1 MSVLQLAIQLCI
13 RILQLFNKHTVLI
26 INTLLFCFFF
36 PVSAKAQL
44 PPAADTDGTRFF
56 METSAPNLLTDTF
69 PMFEV
74 SSNAAH
80 KKLGIQVKQQA
91 GDNQAS
97 FAVTP
102 DKEFRAIWISTI
114 QRVDF
119 PAKETTNPAA
129 LKKEWLQL
137 LQFYKSLNINAVIV
151 QVRPCADAIYP
162 SKLVPFSKFISGK
175 SGKGL
180 DNNFDLLQF
189 MVETAHAAKM
199 EFHAWINPFRALID
213 SDTVNLASN
222 HVFKSHRDWLYKYGK
237 EYQLNP
243 GIPEVRQHFVDV
255 IAELTQNYDI
265 NAIHFDDYYYPYRIH
280 NEEID
285 DSLTFVKYGKN
296 FKNIKDW
303 RRNNINLV
311 MESVYKK
318 VKSIDTTV
326 QVGVSPFA
334 VWRNKETDKNG
345 SDTKGG
351 QQCYDDLYA
360 DVLKWLKNDWVDYV
374 APEVYFHIGHPQ
386 VDFKKAVQWW
396 IKNSYGKKMYIGLAL
411 YKINNTKYPE
421 WAEPDQIPNQ
431 IDYLRQFPEIKG
443 YMLFS
448 SKQLL
453 ENRLNVT
460 NVLKYQYFNDT
471 RMASKAGT
479 LVPHAM
485 PKRKSPPASAP
496 SKTMP
501 VETLG
506 ASKKKG
512 RS

>member
-1 MSVLQLAIQLCI
+1 VSAFTLTLKPVLG
-13 RILQLFNKHTVLI
+13 ILQLLNKHTVLI

-36 PVSAKAQL
+36 PSPAVAQL
-44 PPAADTDGTRFF
+44 PPVADSDGSRFF
-56 METSAPNLLTDTF
+56 IETAAPIVLTDSF
-69 PMFEV
+69 PMIEMSQNV
-74 SSNAAH
+74 A
-80 KKLGIQVKQQA
+80 KKKFGVRVAQHESGKQEA
-91 GDNQAS
+91 LVGS
-97 FAVTP
+97 P
-102 DKEFRAIWISTI
+102 DKEFRAIWVSTI

-162 SKLVPFSKFISGK
+162 SKLVPFSKFITGK

-189 MVETAHAAKM
+189 MVETSHAAKM

-213 SDTVNLASN
+213 SDTVNLAPN
-222 HVFKSHRDWLYKYGK
+222 HVFKAHRDWVYKYGK

-243 GIPEVRQHFVDV
+243 GIPEVRQHFLEV
-255 IAELTQNYDI
+255 IAELTANYDI
-265 NAIHFDDYYYPYRIH
+265 NAIHFDDYYYPYRVL

-360 DVLKWLKNDWVDYV
+360 DVLKWLKSDWVDYI

-386 VDFKKAVQWW
+386 VDFKKSVQWW
-396 IKNSYGKKMYIGLAL
+396 LKNRYGKKMYIGLAL

-431 IDYLRQFPEIKG
+431 IDFLRQFPDIKG

-448 SKQLL
+448 SKQLI
-453 ENRLNVT
+453 ENRLGVT
-460 NVLKYQYFNDT
+460 DILKYQYFNDS
-471 RMASKAGT
+471 RMASKAGA
-479 LVPHAM
+479 LVPHTM
-485 PKRKSPPASAP
+485 PKKKSPPAAAP
-496 SKTMP
+496 SKTLP
-501 VETLG
+501 SETLG
-506 ASKKKG
+506 ASKKKV

>member
-1 MSVLQLAIQLCI
+1 VPVFTFTLKPII
-13 RILQLFNKHTVLI
+13 FRILQIVKKHTNLI
-26 INTLLFCFFF
+26 ANTLLFCFFF
-36 PVSAKAQL
+36 PFTGHTQL
-44 PPAADTDGTRFF
+44 PAAADSDGTRFF
-56 METSAPNLLTDTF
+56 METASPRPLTDTL
-69 PMFEV
+69 PMMEMSTNTHANKFGMRV
-74 SSNAAH
+74 TQQTT
-80 KKLGIQVKQQA
+80 KKETAQNLE
-91 GDNQAS
+91 
-97 FAVTP
+97 
-102 DKEFRAIWISTI
+102 KEFRAVWISTV

-119 PAKETTNPAA
+119 PAQLTTKPEL

-162 SKLVPFSKFISGK
+162 SKLVPFSKFITGK

-189 MVETAHAAKM
+189 MVETSHAAKM
-199 EFHAWINPFRALID
+199 EFHAWINPFRAVVD
-213 SDTVNLASN
+213 ADTLNLAPN
-222 HVFKSHRDWLYKYGK
+222 HVFKAHRDWVYKYGK

-243 GIPEVRQHFVDV
+243 GIPEVRQHFLEV
-255 IAELTQNYDI
+255 IGELAANYDI
-265 NAIHFDDYYYPYRIH
+265 DAVHFDDYYYPYKIQ

-285 DSLTFVKYGKN
+285 DSLTYVKYGKN

-311 MESVYKK
+311 IESVYKK
-318 VKSIDTTV
+318 VKSIDTAM

-334 VWRNKETDKNG
+334 VWRNKETDKTG

-360 DVLKWLKNDWVDYV
+360 DVLKWLKNDWVDYI

-386 VDFKKAVQWW
+386 VDFKKAVNWW
-396 IKNSYGKKMYIGLAL
+396 LKNRYGKKMYIGLAL

-431 IDYLRQFPEIKG
+431 IEFLRQFPDIKG

-448 SKQLL
+448 SKQLI
-453 ENRLNVT
+453 ENRLGVT
-460 NVLKYQYFNDT
+460 DILKYQYFNDS
-471 RMASKAGT
+471 RIASKA
-479 LVPHAM
+479 VSAPSIHAM
-485 PKRKSPPASAP
+485 PKKKSLSAAAP
-496 SKTMP
+496 SKTP
-501 VETLG
+501 PLETLG
-506 ASKKKG
+506 ASKKKP

>member
-1 MSVLQLAIQLCI
+1 VFVFSLAIPFI
-13 RILQLFNKHTVLI
+13 NRILQILNKHIVLI

-36 PVSAKAQL
+36 PVSTTAQL
-44 PPAADTDGTRFF
+44 PPAADSDGTRFF
-56 METSAPNLLTDTF
+56 METSTQPVLLDSF

-74 SSNAAH
+74 QSNVPS
-80 KKLGIQVKQQA
+80 KKLGIRVRQQEEGA
-91 GDNQAS
+91 QAA
-97 FAVTP
+97 FATTP
-102 DKEFRAIWISTI
+102 DKEFRAIWVSTI

-129 LKKEWLQL
+129 LKKEWLGL
-137 LQFYKSLNINAVIV
+137 LSFYKTLNINAVIV

-162 SKLVPFSKFISGK
+162 SKLVPFSKFITGK

-189 MVETAHAAKM
+189 MIETSHAAKM

-213 SDTVNLASN
+213 NDTTNLAPN
-222 HVFKSHRDWLYKYGK
+222 HVFKAHRDWLYKYGK

-243 GIPEVRQHFVDV
+243 GIPEVRQHFLDV
-255 IAELTQNYDI
+255 IGELTANYDI

-334 VWRNKETDKNG
+334 VWRNKDTDKNG

-360 DVLKWLKNDWVDYV
+360 DVLKWLRSDWVDYV

-396 IKNSYGKKMYIGLAL
+396 TKNSYGKKMYIGLAL
-411 YKINNTKYPE
+411 YKINNTKYLEWSEPE
-421 WAEPDQIPNQ
+421 QIPNQ

-448 SKQLL
+448 SKQLM

-460 NVLKYQYFNDT
+460 NVLKEQYFKDT
-471 RMASKAGT
+471 RIASKAGV
-479 LVPHAM
+479 LVPHGM
-485 PKRKSPPASAP
+485 PKRKSPPAAAP

-506 ASKKKG
+506 ASKKKP